1 MKKIE
6 DKSENYTNQ
15 LEEKIVEL
23 RLQLKAVSNTLKT
36 VNIENDR
43 LISMLIHNLKNPIG
57 ISYSFSDMILAGI
70 ENYDAEKIQKH
81 VQIIKNSSQ
90 YTIELLNSFSEYN
103 QLKNSSTDYNFQL
116 KNYNEV
122 LNNVVNDFNEIAK
135 SKKIGL
141 IKKISEDPLLVNI
154 DARKITRALKNILN
168 NAIRFSDENSKI
180 IIEVVKNNNTI
191 DTVISDEG
199 IGVSENDLTEI
210 FKDFV
215 VINTYDKSKQK
226 CIGLGLPIAE
236 KIIKQHSGKISAKS
250 ILNMGTSVTIS
261 LPLNN

>member
-116 KNYNEV
+116 KNYNKE
-122 LNNVVNDFNEIAK
+122 
-135 SKKIGL
+135 
-141 IKKISEDPLLVNI
+141 
-154 DARKITRALKNILN
+154 
-168 NAIRFSDENSKI
+168 
-180 IIEVVKNNNTI
+180 
-191 DTVISDEG
+191 
-199 IGVSENDLTEI
+199 
-210 FKDFV
+210 
-215 VINTYDKSKQK
+215 
-226 CIGLGLPIAE
+226 
-236 KIIKQHSGKISAKS
+236 IIKSGMFFVLSGIFTSLFIGFNNS
-250 ILNMGTSVTIS
+250 IFHYNLYKDIYDPYFSPFFENEDYYLLLLTASRRAD
-261 LPLNN
+261 

>member
-1 MKKIE
+1 MAKL
-6 DKSENYTNQ
+6 YTIQSRFAPLKNRHEISFAAGKNLNQ
-15 LEEKIVEL
+15 DGHLVSNQFGAQIWRYDYISGTQTNL
-23 RLQLKAVSNTLKT
+23 PDNGWNLMSITYVSNTLKT

-135 SKKIGL
+135 
-141 IKKISEDPLLVNI
+141 
-154 DARKITRALKNILN
+154 DAKNYCI
-168 NAIRFSDENSKI
+168 
-180 IIEVVKNNNTI
+180 KNNI
-191 DTVISDEG
+191 ALRMIG
-199 IGVSENDLTEI
+199 IGSMLRLVFDCV
-210 FKDFV
+210 K
-215 VINTYDKSKQK
+215 K
-226 CIGLGLPIAE
+226 
-236 KIIKQHSGKISAKS
+236 
-250 ILNMGTSVTIS
+250 
-261 LPLNN
+261 